1 MTMYLK
7 SVLRKCVAAVGKENV
22 APLEKPKLTAT
33 ERNFVRKLHGDELGV
48 FYRGLMRR
56 KQGEG
61 LTVKQHTKV
70 MANK

>member
-1 MTMYLK
+1 MYLK